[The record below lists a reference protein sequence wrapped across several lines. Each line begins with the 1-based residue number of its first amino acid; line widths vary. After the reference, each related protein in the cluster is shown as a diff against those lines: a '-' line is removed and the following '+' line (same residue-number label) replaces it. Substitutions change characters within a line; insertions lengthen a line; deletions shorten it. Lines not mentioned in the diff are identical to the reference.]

1 MVNSYHIGQQASC
14 SKTITETD
22 FILFAG
28 VSGDFNPIHIDAEY
42 AKQTRFKQRI
52 AHGLLTSSLLSQLL
66 GVHLPGKG
74 AVYVEQTIQF
84 KAPVFIGDT
93 ITAQGTV
100 QEIDEKRRILTL
112 LTQCFNQEGTLVL
125 TGTAKM
131 MVPEDGGVI

>member
-1 MVNSYHIGQQASC
+1 MIHFTIGQQASC

-22 FILFAG
+22 FVLFAG
-28 VSGDFNPIHIDAEY
+28 ISGDFNPIHIDGEY
-42 AKQTRFKQRI
+42 AKKTRFKQRI

-74 AVYVEQTIQF
+74 SIYLEQNIRF

-93 ITAQGTV
+93 ITAKATI
-100 QEIDEKRRILTL
+100 QEIDHDKRILTL
-112 LTQCFNQEGTLVL
+112 LTECFNQDEKRIL
-125 TGTAKM
+125 TGSAKM

>member
-1 MVNSYHIGQQASC
+1 MKSYRIGQQASC

-22 FILFAG
+22 FVLFAG
-28 VSGDFNPIHIDAEY
+28 LSGDFNPIHIDEEY
-42 AKQTRFKQRI
+42 AKKTRFKRRI

-74 AVYVEQTIQF
+74 SIYVEQSIRF

-93 ITAQGTV
+93 ITAKATV
-100 QEIDEKRRILTL
+100 QDIDQGKRILTL
-112 LTQCFNQEGTLVL
+112 LTECFNQDKTIVL

-131 MVPEDGGVI
+131 MVPEDGGGI

>member
-1 MVNSYHIGQQASC
+1 MVGYTIGQQASC

-28 VSGDFNPIHIDAEY
+28 ISGDFNPVHIDKEY

-74 AVYVEQTIQF
+74 SIYVEQNMRF
-84 KAPVFIGDT
+84 LAPVFIGDT
-93 ITAQGTV
+93 VTAEATV
-100 QEIDEKRRILTL
+100 LEIDEERRILTL
-112 LTQCFNQEGTLVL
+112 LTECFNQQTKKVL

-131 MVPEDGGVI
+131 MVPEKEGVM

>member
-1 MVNSYHIGQQASC
+1 MISYSVGQEASC

-22 FILFAG
+22 FVMFAG
-28 VSGDFNPIHIDAEY
+28 ISGDFNPVHIDGEY
-42 AKQTRFKQRI
+42 AKKTRFKKRI

-74 AVYVEQTIQF
+74 SIYVEQTIRF

-93 ITAQGTV
+93 ITAQGMV
-100 QEIDEKRRILTL
+100 QEIDSKRRILTL
-112 LTQCFNQEGTLVL
+112 LTECFNQDGTKVL